1 MKQDLCIGDGRGTE
15 GKNWN
20 QGNVLVG
27 VYTTQVLQTNPVLLE
42 GAIFLP
48 IHLGEAG
55 RCHSMRRVPRV
66 TGVVQEMVLNDAWTQ
81 RQCL

>member
-27 VYTTQVLQTNPVLLE
+27 VYTTQVLQTNLC
-42 GAIFLP
+42 F
-48 IHLGEAG
+48 
-55 RCHSMRRVPRV
+55 
-66 TGVVQEMVLNDAWTQ
+66 
-81 RQCL
+81 